1 MGSSFCTTKSPAI
14 MRFLLLPL
22 LSFLLFHSQI
32 SEFGV
37 SGKCNEDESA
47 SLLQLK
53 RGFYIST
60 DSGLQVAVS
69 WNWKWGTDCCNWEGV
84 TCDESGVHV
93 IGLDLSSLSINGT
106 INSTALIGLS
116 NLRILNLSYNKFNS
130 IPIPSGLDHLSK
142 LTHLNLSYSG
152 FIGQIPEEISRMKSL
167 ISLDLSTDLVLFF
180 DRKYVLCPLV
190 LQNPNLK
197 QLIQNLSNLKDL
209 SLSRVN
215 TSAQG
220 HELSFLANFSSL
232 VTLDLRSCG
241 LQGEFPASIF
251 NLHKLQTLDIS
262 YNRLLSVYLPEFSK
276 DSAFQVLVLTGTQL
290 SGELPVSIGN
300 LKSLVKLQL
309 GYCNLSGSIPYT
321 LENLT
326 QLVHL
331 DLSSNNFTGS
341 TSWLA
346 NLIQLVYLDLS
357 SNNFTGST
365 SWLANLTQLVYL
377 DMASNNFTGS
387 ASWLANLTQLVHL
400 ELSDNNFSGE
410 LPFLPQLEKIM
421 EVYLDYNH
429 FTGAISSSLF
439 TLPSLHTLVLSDN
452 QLDGQLSEFPNAF
465 SSLLEE
471 VDLSNN
477 KLQGPIPMSL
487 LQLPRL
493 EQLRLSSNNFNGMYG
508 NLTMYGNHKKL
519 LSLDLSGNSLS
530 IDIGVDNSSFF
541 PQFLE
546 LKLGSCNLSEFPY
559 FLRNQNQLVFLDLS
573 NNKIRGEIPTWIWN
587 IPNFSLNL
595 SHNMLTGIEP
605 YNISSTQLEVLDL
618 HSNMLQGSIPLPPPN
633 TFILDYSNNNFT
645 SVIPSD
651 IGSYITSGFFFSLS
665 RNNLTGEIPPSF
677 CDAMLLVDLD
687 LSNNGLNGS
696 IPQCLVGRSVDLH
709 VLNLGGNFFSGTIP
723 QTFADSCNLRILN
736 LNENQ
741 LEGHV
746 PTSLGKCREL
756 QVLDLG
762 NNMISD
768 TFPSWLWNMS
778 TLAVLIL
785 RNNRFYGPIGDDR
798 TNYAFQMLQ
807 IIDLSSN
814 GFTGNLPS
822 EFFKSWKL
830 MTTTIN
836 EDDNHILGF
845 GFAYTGYYFGSGDVV
860 NDMYYQFT
868 TTVTN
873 KGQNME
879 LPKILTVFK
888 SLDLSQNQ
896 FHGDIPEAIGEL
908 NFLHMLNMSGNN
920 FTGQI
925 PKSFGNLSQLESLD
939 LSRNKLSGEIPQ
951 ELTSLTFLSM
961 LDLSKNFL
969 VGRIPQDR
977 QFSTFENSSFE
988 GNPGLCGTP
997 LSRKCE
1003 NSKVLEP
1010 SPSPSSEDVASRS
1023 NREWSFIPMGLGY
1036 GVGLG
1041 IVAWF
1046 QVLRRR

>member
-37 SGKCNEDESA
+37 SGKCNDDESA

-60 DSGLQVAVS
+60 HSGLQVAVS

-93 IGLDLSSLSINGT
+93 IGLDLSRLSINGT
-106 INSTALIGLS
+106 INSTALIRLS
-116 NLRILNLSYNKFNS
+116 NLRILNLSHNKFNS

-152 FIGQIPEEISRMKSL
+152 FIGQIPVEISRMKNL
-167 ISLDLSTDLVLFF
+167 ISLDLSSFS
-180 DRKYVLCPLV
+180 KQ
-190 LQNPNLK
+190 LQAPNLK
-197 QLIQNLSNLKDL
+197 QLIQNLSNLKEL
-209 SLSRVN
+209 SLSRVD
-215 TSAQG
+215 TSAQ
-220 HELSFLANFSSL
+220 A
-232 VTLDLRSCG
+232 
-241 LQGEFPASIF
+241 Q
-251 NLHKLQTLDIS
+251 
-262 YNRLLSVYLPEFSK
+262 
-276 DSAFQVLVLTGTQL
+276 GTQL

>member
-37 SGKCNEDESA
+37 SGKCNDDESA

-60 DSGLQVAVS
+60 HSGLQVAVS

-93 IGLDLSSLSINGT
+93 IGLDLSRLSINGT
-106 INSTALIGLS
+106 INSTALIRLS
-116 NLRILNLSYNKFNS
+116 NLRILNLSHNKFNS

-152 FIGQIPEEISRMKSL
+152 FIGQIPVEISRMKNL
-167 ISLDLSTDLVLFF
+167 ISLDLSSFS
-180 DRKYVLCPLV
+180 KQ
-190 LQNPNLK
+190 LQAPNLK
-197 QLIQNLSNLKDL
+197 QLIQNLSNLKEL
-209 SLSRVN
+209 SLSRVD
-215 TSAQG
+215 TSAQ
-220 HELSFLANFSSL
+220 A
-232 VTLDLRSCG
+232 
-241 LQGEFPASIF
+241 Q
-251 NLHKLQTLDIS
+251 
-262 YNRLLSVYLPEFSK
+262 
-276 DSAFQVLVLTGTQL
+276 GTQL

-309 GYCNLSGSIPYT
+309 GDCNLSGSIPYT

-331 DLSSNNFTGS
+331 DLSFNNFTGS

-357 SNNFTGST
+357 SNNFVGST
-365 SWLANLTQLVYL
+365 
-377 DMASNNFTGS
+377 
-387 ASWLANLTQLVHL
+387 SWLANLTQLVHL

-452 QLDGQLSEFPNAF
+452 QLDGQLSEFPNAS

-493 EQLRLSSNNFNGMYG
+493 EQLRLSSNNFNGTIRFTMFR
-508 NLTMYGNHKKL
+508 NLKKL
-519 LSLDLSGNSLS
+519 FLLDLSGNSLS
-530 IDIGVDNSSFF
+530 VDIGVDNSSFF
-541 PQFLE
+541 PQFRE
-546 LKLGSCNLSEFPY
+546 LLLGSCNLSEFPY
-559 FLRNQNQLVFLDLS
+559 FLRNQNQLFDLDLS

-587 IPNFSLNL
+587 IPNLFLNL

-605 YNISSTQLEVLDL
+605 YNISSTQLRVLDL

-633 TFILDYSNNNFT
+633 TYILDYSNNNFT
-645 SVIPSD
+645 SVIPSN
-651 IGSYITSGFFFSLS
+651 IASNLTSLFFFSLS
-665 RNNLTGEIPPSF
+665 RNNLTGEISPSF
-677 CDAMLLVDLD
+677 CDAGDLEVLD
-687 LSNNGLNGS
+687 LSHNSLNGS
-696 IPQCLVGRSVDLH
+696 IPQCLVETANNLI
-709 VLNLGGNFFSGTIP
+709 VLSLRGNFFSGPIP
-723 QTFADSCNLRILN
+723 NTFTDKCSLQILD
-736 LNENQ
+736 LNGNQ
-741 LEGHV
+741 LEEQV
-746 PTSLGKCREL
+746 PRSLGKCREL
-756 QVLDLG
+756 EVLNLG

-768 TFPSWLWNMS
+768 NFPFWLWKMS
-778 TLAVLIL
+778 NLAVLVL
-785 RNNRFYGPIGDDR
+785 RNNRFYGPIGDDG
-798 TNYAFQMLQ
+798 TNYTFQMLQ

-814 GFTGNLPS
+814 GFTGKLPW
-822 EFFKSWKL
+822 EFFKRWKS

-836 EDDNHILGF
+836 EDDNQILGIHRPSW
-845 GFAYTGYYFGSGDVV
+845 YYKVTV
-860 NDMYYQFT
+860 M
-868 TTVTN
+868 VTN

-879 LPKILTVFK
+879 LIKILIVFR
-888 SLDLSQNQ
+888 SLDISHNQ

-908 NFLHMLNMSGNN
+908 NLLHVLNMSGNN

-939 LSRNKLSGEIPQ
+939 LSRNKLSGKIPQ
-951 ELTSLTFLSM
+951 ELTSLTFLSV
-961 LDLSKNFL
+961 LDFSKNFL

-1010 SPSPSSEDVASRS
+1010 PPSPSSEDVASRS
-1023 NREWSFIPMGLGY
+1023 NREWSLISMGLGY

>member
-37 SGKCNEDESA
+37 SGKCNDDESA

-53 RGFYIST
+53 KGFDIST

-93 IGLDLSSLSINGT
+93 IGLDLSRLSINGT
-106 INSTALIGLS
+106 INSTALIRLS
-116 NLRILNLSYNKFNS
+116 NLRILNLSHNKFNS

-152 FIGQIPEEISRMKSL
+152 FIGQIPVEISRMKNL
-167 ISLDLSTDLVLFF
+167 ISLDLSSFS
-180 DRKYVLCPLV
+180 KQ
-190 LQNPNLK
+190 LQAPNLK
-197 QLIQNLSNLKDL
+197 QLIQNLSNLKEL
-209 SLSRVN
+209 SLSRVD
-215 TSAQG
+215 TSAQAQG
-220 HELSFLANFSSL
+220 HQLSFLANFSSL
-232 VTLDLRSCG
+232 VTLDLSFCG
-241 LQGEFPASIF
+241 LRGEFPASIF

-262 YNRLLSVYLPEFSK
+262 FNLLLSVYLPEFSK
-276 DSAFQVLVLTGTQL
+276 DSAFQVLVFTQTQL

-331 DLSSNNFTGS
+331 DLSFNNFTGS

-357 SNNFTGST
+357 SNNFVGST

-377 DMASNNFTGS
+377 NLSFNNFTGS

-400 ELSDNNFSGE
+400 KLSYNSFSGE

-429 FTGAISSSLF
+429 FTG
-439 TLPSLHTLVLSDN
+439 
-452 QLDGQLSEFPNAF
+452 QLSEFPNAS
-465 SSLLEE
+465 SSLLES

-541 PQFLE
+541 PQFWE

-559 FLRNQNQLVFLDLS
+559 FLRNQNQLAYLDLS

-587 IPNFSLNL
+587 ISNFSLNL

-633 TFILDYSNNNFT
+633 TLILDYSNNNFT

-651 IGSYITSGFFFSLS
+651 IGSYITTGFFFSLS
-665 RNNLTGEIPPSF
+665 RNNLTGEIPTSF
-677 CDAMLLVDLD
+677 CDAKLLADLD

-696 IPQCLVGRSVDLH
+696 IPQCLVGPPVELN

-845 GFAYTGYYFGSGDVV
+845 GFAYTGYYFGSSDVE

-951 ELTSLTFLSM
+951 ELTSLTFLSV